1 MTNRNALVSIIV
13 PVYGTEE
20 YLPACLDSLCGQ
32 SYSHLQIIL
41 VDDQSPDN
49 CPKICDEYAQKD
61 TRITVIHQK
70 NKGVSGARNT
80 GLTHAIGEFVMFV
93 DSDDELYWDA
103 VEILLRDAYK
113 YNADLVSAEL
123 INEESACIPRDI
135 QDDISYAVFDEEKS
149 ILLSLDG
156 DPSTFSACAKLYRT
170 AFIKDIRFEEGE
182 TINEDGFFVFQCCI
196 NKPVF
201 VRHSIPVYQYNVR
214 QGSSSRQKFSDKY
227 LSILR
232 FFDRKKEIIAAQ
244 FPHYL
249 DRIYNME
256 VRVNLELLQVLCS
269 TTEKKYRSLQKQCI
283 RTVCKLRE
291 FHHPIN
297 EHYRRLEWIV
307 THGIYPIYKLIV
319 RKKYYRKTV
328 A

>member
-61 TRITVIHQK
+61 SRIMVIHQI

-80 GLTHAIGEFVMFV
+80 GLAHAIGEFVMFV
-93 DSDDELYWDA
+93 DSDDELYSDA
-103 VEILLRDAYK
+103 VEILLRDAFK
-113 YNADLVSAEL
+113 YDADLVSAEL
-123 INEESACIPRDI
+123 VNEKAACKQRDI
-135 QDDISYAVFDEEKS
+135 PNDVACKAFSEEES

-156 DPSTFSACAKLYRT
+156 DTSTFSACAKLFRAT
-170 AFIKDIRFEEGE
+170 FIKNIRFEEGE
-182 TINEDGFFVFQCCI
+182 SINEDGFFVFQCCI

-201 VRHSIPVYQYNVR
+201 VRHNIPVYQYNTR
-214 QGSSSRQKFSDKY
+214 QGSNSRQKFSDKY

-232 FFDRKKEIIAAQ
+232 FCDRKKKIIATQ

-249 DRIYNME
+249 DRVHNME
-256 VRVNLELLQVLCS
+256 VRVNLEVLQVLCS

-283 RTVCKLRE
+283 RTVRKLRGY
-291 FHHPIN
+291 HHPIN

-307 THGIYPIYKLIV
+307 THGMYSIYKIII
-319 RKKYYRKTV
+319 RKKYYKKAT